1 MLIYDGAFTQALR
14 ATDVRDKGLWVG
26 WRVLGSRG
34 WAFGMSPHHGGVDWC
49 LLPAGV
55 GSPLPPWGC
64 RCWGDPWMG
73 VLGLMLAPNK
83 VLVRLGWAG
92 CSWGV
97 MGGGCEGDL
106 GL

>member
-1 MLIYDGAFTQALR
+1 
-14 ATDVRDKGLWVG
+14 
-26 WRVLGSRG
+26 
-34 WAFGMSPHHGGVDWC
+34 
-49 LLPAGV
+49 
-55 GSPLPPWGC
+55 
-64 RCWGDPWMG
+64 MG